1 MKGGG
6 PMRQK
11 IKVILTGGIGALL
24 LFVIAL
30 AEQKPRWKGS
40 ITKEGDVIVVK
51 NPKEPLYKENILAF
65 KEELS
70 IGGAEAQ
77 GNNAFSQIRTFAI
90 DDAENVYVLD
100 SKEAHIKIFDKNG
113 KYIRT
118 FGRSGQGPGELELP
132 QSISIN
138 KTTKEIIVQE
148 ISRRLSIFALDG
160 KFLRNLSL
168 KETWGLRVRTDSR
181 GYIYVTEGVVDPKGS
196 QYLFKKFGPDM
207 KLIAILSKTPAPTPV
222 ALNPFMAIAYWEI
235 DQDDKIVYG
244 YPEDYEIQVFNL
256 QNKLIKRISRKYDPV
271 EVTEDEKKEQTKDTP
286 PGINIKFDFP
296 KYHSAY
302 RRFFLDDQNRIFV
315 QSWEKTEGGKKFL
328 YDIFDEEGKF
338 LARVPLKL
346 TPVILKKGKLYSLE
360 EDDEGY
366 QTVKRYAVTWLK

>member
-1 MKGGG
+1 MK
-6 PMRQK
+6 
-11 IKVILTGGIGALL
+11 TGRIPLL
-24 LFVIAL
+24 LLLLLLISTLPFGR
-30 AEQKPRWKGS
+30 AEQKPQWKGS
-40 ITKEGDVIVVK
+40 ITKEGDVIAVK
-51 NPKEPLYKENILAF
+51 NPKEPIYKDNILAL
-65 KEELS
+65 KEDLML
-70 IGGAEAQ
+70 GGPEAQ
-77 GNNAFSQIRTFAI
+77 GNNAFSLIRTFAI

-100 SKEAHIKIFDKNG
+100 YKEAHIKIFDKNG
-113 KYIRT
+113 KYIMT
-118 FGRSGQGPGELELP
+118 FGRSGQGPGELDHP

-181 GYIYVTEGVVDPKGS
+181 GNIYVTEGVVDPKGS
-196 QYLFKKFGPDM
+196 HYLFKKFGPNM
-207 KLIAILSKTPAPTPV
+207 KLIASLAKTPGPSPN
-222 ALNPFMAIAYWEI
+222 ALNPFMAVGYWEI

-244 YPEDYEIQVFNL
+244 YPEEYEIQVFNQ

-271 EVTEDEKKEQTKDTP
+271 EVTEDEKKEQTKDMP

-296 KYHSAY
+296 KNHSAY

-338 LARVPLKL
+338 VAKVPLKIA
-346 TPVILKKGKLYSLE
+346 PVTLKKGKLYSLE

-366 QTVKRYAVTWLK
+366 QTVKRYAVTWLKK